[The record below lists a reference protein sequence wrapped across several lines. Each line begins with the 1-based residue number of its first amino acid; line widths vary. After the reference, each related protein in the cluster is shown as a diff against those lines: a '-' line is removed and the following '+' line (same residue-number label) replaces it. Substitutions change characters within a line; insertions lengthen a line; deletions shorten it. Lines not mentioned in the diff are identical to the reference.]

1 MAGGERRE
9 DPACALCGAT
19 EDLLPD
25 PNLEGVWICRRCRDR
40 TEAHQAAIEHGY
52 DDEEPAI
59 E

>member
-19 EDLLPD
+19 EDLVPD
-25 PNLEGVWICRRCRDR
+25 PNLESVWICRRCLER